1 MAGNF
6 FQTKAAA
13 RQVVEAV
20 RRSLSSQQV
29 SEWGGE
35 VQRHL
40 AASGFFKGTIAL
52 YDAQSFEVPVRV
64 EGGAYPRLTRGSRVL
79 SFHRCADGDFVKGPL
94 GLREP
99 AAHLPAIDLK
109 DIDVWLVPGVAFT
122 RGGERLGRGGGY
134 YDATLALAR
143 PDALKIGVAFECC
156 VVDGFPTDAHDVR
169 MDWLV
174 TERGVWRADG
184 SASPPRASPE

>member
-13 RQVVEAV
+13 RQVMEGV

-29 SEWGGE
+29 SAWGGE

-40 AASGFFKGTIAL
+40 AASGFLKGTVAL
-52 YDAQSFEVPVRV
+52 YDAQSFEVPLRV
-64 EGGAYPRLTRGSRVL
+64 DGGAYPRLTRGSRVL
-79 SFHRCADGDFVKGPL
+79 TFHRCAEADFVKGPL

-99 AAHLPAIDLK
+99 AAHLPLVELTE
-109 DIDVWLVPGVAFT
+109 IDVWLVPGVAFT
-122 RGGERLGRGGGY
+122 RDGERLGRGGGY

-143 PDALKIGVAFECC
+143 PDALKIGIAFECC
-156 VVDGFPTDAHDVR
+156 VVGGFPTEPHDVR
-169 MDWLV
+169 MNWVV
-174 TERGVWRADG
+174 TERGAWRVEG
-184 SASPPRASPE
+184 SASPPRGSPA